1 MCSSAWF
8 IQATS
13 THFAHAH
20 SAPLASI
27 PQCEHLLGKQHL
39 PCEICATYMCQYV
52 PRRQVHHLH
61 RWMGRKTA
69 SPVPHPFCRGEFL
82 SVNIPASGELR
93 ITGGHRNKNWHL
105 EYKKCRHSHRCPAKN
120 THTRQAC
127 GQALSF
133 SHMCMYICLY
143 MCMYMQ
149 ICVHIFLFLSG
160 PQVFPASLELPKTC
174 SKWLTRPTMG
184 CVPEITGK

>member
-20 SAPLASI
+20 SAPLVSI

-105 EYKKCRHSHRCPAKN
+105 EHKKCRHSHRCPAKN
-120 THTRQAC
+120 THTHGKLVGR
-127 GQALSF
+127 LSP
-133 SHMCMYICLY
+133 SLTCVCTYVYICV
-143 MCMYMQ
+143 C
-149 ICVHIFLFLSG
+149 ICRYVCIYFFFFLGHKSSLQAWNCQKPAPSG
-160 PQVFPASLELPKTC
+160 
-174 SKWLTRPTMG
+174 
-184 CVPEITGK
+184 